1 MYSIAVVFSNL
12 LQAPVRFLSSD
23 DAPAVCN
30 VILVLAGRIERKPYG
45 LKLFQQQLAPRL
57 IVSVSRHEVRQTAK
71 QLSVPALLALRDATP
86 PHQRH
91 FWIDCSNGQQQV
103 VRAEGIRRSS
113 TFWELHA
120 FAGYLG
126 GEMPKRIAI
135 VSTSIHLRRVKL
147 CCRKIPEFGGTD
159 LFFLPVPE
167 SQSSFVKD
175 GWWQYP
181 DHWSYVLSE
190 FAKLTA
196 YALLY

>member
-1 MYSIAVVFSNL
+1 LYSIAVVFNNL
-12 LQAPVRFLSSD
+12 PQATVRFLSVD
-23 DAPAVCN
+23 DPPAVCD

-71 QLSVPALLALRDATP
+71 QLSVPELLELRDATP
-86 PHQRH
+86 PLQRH
-91 FWIDCSNGQQQV
+91 FWIDCCDGRQNI
-103 VRAEGIRRSS
+103 VRAEGITRSS

-120 FAGYLG
+120 LARYLG
-126 GEMPKRIAI
+126 CEVPKRIGI

-147 CCRKIPEFGGTD
+147 CCRKIPEFAGTD
-159 LFFLPVPE
+159 LLFLPVPE
-167 SQSSFVKD
+167 DLSSFMKER
-175 GWWQYP
+175 WWQHL

>member
-1 MYSIAVVFSNL
+1 MFSNL
-12 LQAPVRFLSSD
+12 LQAPVRFLSVD
-23 DAPAVCN
+23 DAPAACD

-45 LKLFQQQLAPRL
+45 LNLFQQQLAPRL
-57 IVSVSRHEVRQTAK
+57 IISVSRHEVRQTA
-71 QLSVPALLALRDATP
+71 QQFSAPRLLELRDATP

-91 FWIDCSNGQQQV
+91 FWLDYRAGHQHI

-120 FAGYLG
+120 LARYFGREA
-126 GEMPKRIAI
+126 PTRIAI
-135 VSTSIHLRRVKL
+135 VSTSVHLRRVKL

-159 LFFLPVPE
+159 LLFLPVPE
-167 SQSSFVKD
+167 SLSSFGKER
-175 GWWQYP
+175 WWQHL
-181 DHWSYVLSE
+181 DHWSYVLTE